1 MPTEIFFILVLH
13 SIAAVIT
20 LIIALRDGLGFLQ
33 ALRWGGLGF
42 ITGLLGLIT
51 RARMDRRHLDHMHVV
66 QDALLNFGMEAVALY
81 GIPHILR

>member
-33 ALRWGGLGF
+33 ALRWG
-42 ITGLLGLIT
+42 
-51 RARMDRRHLDHMHVV
+51 DS
-66 QDALLNFGMEAVALY
+66 ALLRGSSGSSPARGWIAAIWTTCMLCKMPCSISVWKRLPSTAFLTF
-81 GIPHILR
+81 